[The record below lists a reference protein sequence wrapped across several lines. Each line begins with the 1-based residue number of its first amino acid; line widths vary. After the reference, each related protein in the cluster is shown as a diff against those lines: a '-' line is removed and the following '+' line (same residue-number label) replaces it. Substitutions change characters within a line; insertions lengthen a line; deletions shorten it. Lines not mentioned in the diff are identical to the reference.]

1 MIEFTIQR
9 GTAGHGTDERPR
21 EGLVTRQACASSGV
35 SERSERTSV
44 TALCEA
50 STERSEG
57 VR

>member
-1 MIEFTIQR
+1 
-9 GTAGHGTDERPR
+9 
-21 EGLVTRQACASSGV
+21 V

-44 TALCEA
+44 TALGEA